1 MASQKK
7 ESWEW
12 VKALVV
18 ALLLAGVVRYFLFAP
33 IVVDGESMMPT
44 LHNRDRLVVN
54 KLDKPERFD
63 IVVFKA
69 TETKDYIKRVIGLP
83 GDTIEY
89 KHDTL
94 YVNGKPM
101 NEKYLKPYKKQ
112 TKDGDLTY
120 DFTLFEVT
128 GKQTVPKGQVFV
140 MGDNRRHSS
149 DSRNIGTVDMDEIIG
164 KATVRFWPLNDIG
177 VVK

>member
-1 MASQKK
+1 MARQKK

-12 VKALVV
+12 LKALAV
-18 ALLLAGVVRYFLFAP
+18 ALILAGAIRYFLFAP

-54 KLDKPERFD
+54 KMDKPERFD

-83 GDTIEY
+83 GDQIEY
-89 KHDTL
+89 KNDTL
-94 YVNGKPM
+94 YVNGKPLK
-101 NEKYLKPYKKQ
+101 EKYLDPYKKQ
-112 TKDGDLTY
+112 TKDGNLTY
-120 DFTLFEVT
+120 DFTLYEVT
-128 GKQTVPKGQVFV
+128 GKQTVPKGKVFV
-140 MGDNRRHSS
+140 LGDNRRHSS
-149 DSRNIGTVDMDEIIG
+149 DSRNIGTVDMDDIVG
-164 KATVRFWPLNDIG
+164 KASIRFWPINDIG